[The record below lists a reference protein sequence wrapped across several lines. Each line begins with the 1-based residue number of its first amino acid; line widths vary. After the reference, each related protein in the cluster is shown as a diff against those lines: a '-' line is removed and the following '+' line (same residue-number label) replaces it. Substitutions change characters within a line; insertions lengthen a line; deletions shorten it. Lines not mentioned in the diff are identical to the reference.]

1 MNTTTINLVHEFCT
15 TNGIDTRD
23 SFIEIAADFGTTVDN
38 ERDAIKLVHEMLG
51 IPLPTETEVK
61 VKLRDT
67 NTVTPPAVVEK
78 PAAQVVV
85 NTEIKE
91 VSNTLSSAFEDL
103 LNAFANK
110 PQQVAIDE
118 DKIISLIEQYAPK
131 PYVKQIDIKINDT
144 DKGSVTGLQHFEF
157 ERVLKML
164 AAGINPYIYGPAG
177 TGKTQMAENAALAL
191 GKEFY
196 AISVCGQSSK
206 VDLQGYMDANG
217 NYVPSLFR
225 KAYEFGGVFLIDEID
240 AGSPNI
246 LTAMNSAL
254 ANGYCAFPDGMVKK
268 HADFICVAAANTFG
282 SGASITYTGRNPLDG
297 ATKDR
302 FVQLEV
308 GYDKAL
314 ELQLFGEDICKVVH
328 EAREILANEKA
339 IISMRA
345 MADMKKLMSVGFS
358 LKEAFELKVI
368 GATAHNLRSKL
379 NNVI

>member
-1 MNTTTINLVHEFCT
+1 MNTTTVNLVHEFCT
-15 TNGIDTRD
+15 TNGIDKRD

-38 ERDAIKLVHEMLG
+38 ERDAIKLVHELLG
-51 IPLPTETEVK
+51 VPLPSSESVT

-67 NTVTPPAVVEK
+67 NTVTPTVVEK
-78 PAAQVVV
+78 PATQVVV

-131 PYVKQIDIKINDT
+131 PYIKTISITVNEVQKDE
-144 DKGSVTGLQHFEF
+144 VGLQHFEF
-157 ERVLKML
+157 ERILKML

-206 VDLQGYMDANG
+206 VDLQGYMDAAG
-217 NYVPSLFR
+217 KYVPSLFR

-268 HADFICVAAANTFG
+268 HTDFICIAAANTFG

-302 FVQLEV
+302 FVQLEI
-308 GYDKAL
+308 GYDKNL
-314 ELQLFGEDICKVVH
+314 ELQLFGEDICKPVH
-328 EAREILANEKA
+328 AAREIMANEKV

-345 MADMKKLMSVGFS
+345 MNDMRKLMSVGFS

-368 GATAHNLRSKL
+368 GSMPHNLRSKL